1 MMTWRQFGQQW
12 GQVAKVAKQ
21 ELSTVPFSVNDIAL
35 LYNFAAKPDNFF
47 FNSRIEAMYKPDQLI
62 IISKPTPVARHGFRQ
77 NCKTTKTSR

>member
-47 FNSRIEAMYKPDQLI
+47 F
-62 IISKPTPVARHGFRQ
+62 
-77 NCKTTKTSR
+77 